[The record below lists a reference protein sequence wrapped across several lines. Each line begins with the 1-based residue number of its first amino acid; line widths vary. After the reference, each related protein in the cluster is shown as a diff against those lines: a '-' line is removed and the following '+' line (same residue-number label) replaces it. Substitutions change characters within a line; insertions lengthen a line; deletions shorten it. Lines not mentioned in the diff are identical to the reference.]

1 MDSIHWGLGSGLG
14 ALLGGYAYSSYGAV
28 PLFRASALIS
38 VFSTLLAAAA
48 SVMYGPSRLRNTS
61 IAFSVLSGVPTEPQ
75 EEEDEEEEG
84 ALELECLDPETS
96 MLKAEIL
103 SEYPDTNT
111 AV

>member
-28 PLFRASALIS
+28 PLFKASALIS

-61 IAFSVLSGVPTEPQ
+61 IAFTVLSGVPTEPQ
-75 EEEDEEEEG
+75 EEEEEG
-84 ALELECLDPETS
+84 ALGLECLDPETS

-103 SEYPDTNT
+103 SEDPDTNST
-111 AV
+111 V

>member
-14 ALLGGYAYSSYGAV
+14 ALLGGYAYSAYGAV

-38 VFSTLLAAAA
+38 VFSTLLAVSA
-48 SVMYGPSRLRNTS
+48 SVIYGPSRLRSTS
-61 IAFSVLSGVPTEPQ
+61 IAFTVLSGVPTEAQ
-75 EEEDEEEEG
+75 EEGTPEYS
-84 ALELECLDPETS
+84 DPESS

-103 SEYPDTNT
+103 LEDADTST